1 MKRLIASAFAFAFM
15 VGIMCIPAVFYDID
29 FEAAD
34 MASDP
39 TTITSYKADFTV
51 DEDGG
56 LDVVETLTVNFPI
69 SSLHGIFRF
78 FDRQNPS
85 DPDVRQIVEDFEA
98 TADGEETDV
107 KHTVEQGRYDN
118 YRIGDA
124 DTTLSV
130 GDHVYVLKYHVPG
143 AMTEGGKYVD
153 TDSQFYWN
161 LIPSGW
167 AQDIERSELTVH
179 LPEPA
184 AEVQCWVGVGEVGDN
199 GTRACEVKGVGTS
212 DLTIRTKGLSSHT
225 PVTIVASQDVE
236 TPDQATLPWPA
247 RFDNVFG
254 TSVPVLLFFVGL
266 AVIFG
271 AVGLLLSWMAF
282 ERTPRFPLMYGP
294 PDGIG
299 PAQAQFLL
307 AEGVDQ
313 RAFVASLMHAAEHG
327 AVDLQRGQDQS
338 WTIA

>member
-15 VGIMCIPAVFYDID
+15 VGILCIPAVFYDVD

-85 DPDVRQIVEDFEA
+85 DPDIRQIVEDFEV

-130 GDHVYVLKYHVPG
+130 GDHDYVLKYHVPG
-143 AMTEGGKYVD
+143 A
-153 TDSQFYWN
+153 
-161 LIPSGW
+161 
-167 AQDIERSELTVH
+167 
-179 LPEPA
+179 
-184 AEVQCWVGVGEVGDN
+184 
-199 GTRACEVKGVGTS
+199 
-212 DLTIRTKGLSSHT
+212 
-225 PVTIVASQDVE
+225 
-236 TPDQATLPWPA
+236 
-247 RFDNVFG
+247 
-254 TSVPVLLFFVGL
+254 
-266 AVIFG
+266 
-271 AVGLLLSWMAF
+271 
-282 ERTPRFPLMYGP
+282 
-294 PDGIG
+294 
-299 PAQAQFLL
+299 
-307 AEGVDQ
+307 
-313 RAFVASLMHAAEHG
+313 
-327 AVDLQRGQDQS
+327 
-338 WTIA
+338 